1 MPATGTPATG
11 TPALGTPAT
20 GTPALAADGVTVRF
34 GGLVALRDVSVD
46 VAPGTITGLVGPN
59 GAGKSTL
66 FGVLSGLRRPDAGA
80 VRLAGRDVTGRTP
93 QARARMGLA
102 RSFQQ
107 PELFPLLTVRE
118 HLVLAYRSRHARAR
132 LWQDLFFA
140 GSLRRPPAGETA
152 RVDELLEMLSLA
164 DLAQQRAA
172 VLPLGTSRILEVG
185 RALATSPSVLLLDE
199 PLSGLDAGEAERL
212 AAALRHVVDHE
223 GLAMLLVEHDVA
235 MVLSLSSFIYVL
247 DFGAVIAG
255 GTPEEI
261 RADARVRGAYLGDAD
276 QLETRAPRGTP

>member
-1 MPATGTPATG
+1 VSAAETPA
-11 TPALGTPAT
+11 AV
-20 GTPALAADGVTVRF
+20 TPALAADRVTVCF
-34 GGLVALRDVSVD
+34 GGLVALNDVSVE

-66 FGVLSGLRRPDAGA
+66 FGVLSGLRHPDAGA
-80 VRLAGRDVTGRTP
+80 VRLAGVDVTGRTP

-118 HLVLAYRSRHARAR
+118 HLVLAYRSRHARSR
-132 LWQDLFFA
+132 LWQDLFLA
-140 GSLRRPPAGETA
+140 GSLRPPSAGETA
-152 RVDELLEMLSLA
+152 RVGALLELLSLTDVA
-164 DLAQQRAA
+164 GQPAA

-185 RALATSPSVLLLDE
+185 RALAISPSVLLLDE
-199 PLSGLDAGEAERL
+199 PLSGLDVGEAGRL

-223 GLAMLLVEHDVA
+223 GVAMLLVEHDVA

-255 GTPEEI
+255 GTPEDI
-261 RADARVRGAYLGDAD
+261 RADARVRAAYLGDAD
-276 QLETRAPRGTP
+276 QLQTRELGGARRSRAGDAR

>member
-1 MPATGTPATG
+1 
-11 TPALGTPAT
+11 
-20 GTPALAADGVTVRF
+20 
-34 GGLVALRDVSVD
+34 
-46 VAPGTITGLVGPN
+46 
-59 GAGKSTL
+59 
-66 FGVLSGLRRPDAGA
+66 
-80 VRLAGRDVTGRTP
+80 
-93 QARARMGLA
+93 MGLA

-118 HLVLAYRSRHARAR
+118 HLVLAYRSRHARSR
-132 LWQDLFFA
+132 LWQDLFLA
-140 GSLRRPPAGETA
+140 GSLRRPPADETA
-152 RVDELLEMLSLA
+152 RVDALLEMLSLT
-164 DLAQQRAA
+164 DLAQHRAA

-199 PLSGLDAGEAERL
+199 PLSGLDSGEAERL

-247 DFGAVIAG
+247 DFGALIAG

-261 RADARVRGAYLGDAD
+261 RADPRVRAAYLGDAD
-276 QLETRAPRGTP
+276 QLETRTPRGTP

>member
-1 MPATGTPATG
+1 VSATETPA
-11 TPALGTPAT
+11 AA
-20 GTPALAADGVTVRF
+20 TPALAADRVTVRF
-34 GGLVALRDVSVD
+34 GGLVALSDVSVD
-46 VAPGTITGLVGPN
+46 VAPGAITGLVGPN

-80 VRLAGRDVTGRTP
+80 VRLAGQDVTGRTP
-93 QARARMGLA
+93 QARSRAGLA

-107 PELFPLLTVRE
+107 PELFSQLTVRE
-118 HLVLAYRSRHARAR
+118 HLVLGYRSRHARSR
-132 LWQDLFFA
+132 LWQDLFLA
-140 GSLRRPPAGETA
+140 GSLRPPPGGETA
-152 RVDELLEMLSLA
+152 RVDALLELLSLTDVA
-164 DLAQQRAA
+164 GQPAA
-172 VLPLGTSRILEVG
+172 VLPLGTSRIVEVG

-247 DFGAVIAG
+247 DFGVVIAG
-255 GTPEEI
+255 GSPEDI
-261 RADARVRGAYLGDAD
+261 RADTRVRDAYLGDAD
-276 QLETRAPRGTP
+276 QLETPEPGSVRPSRAGDVR

>member
-1 MPATGTPATG
+1 VSAAETPA
-11 TPALGTPAT
+11 AV
-20 GTPALAADGVTVRF
+20 TPALAADRVTVCF
-34 GGLVALRDVSVD
+34 GGLVALNDVSVE

-66 FGVLSGLRRPDAGA
+66 FGVLSGLRHPDAGA
-80 VRLAGRDVTGRTP
+80 VRLAGVDVTGRTP

-118 HLVLAYRSRHARAR
+118 HLVLAYRSRHARSR
-132 LWQDLFFA
+132 LWQDLFLA
-140 GSLRRPPAGETA
+140 GSLRPPSAGETA
-152 RVDELLEMLSLA
+152 RVGALLELLSLTDVA
-164 DLAQQRAA
+164 GQPAA
-172 VLPLGTSRILEVG
+172 VLPLGTSRIVEVG
-185 RALATSPSVLLLDE
+185 RALAISPSVLLLDE
-199 PLSGLDAGEAERL
+199 PLSGLDVGEAGRL

-223 GLAMLLVEHDVA
+223 GVAMLLVEHDVA

-255 GTPEEI
+255 GTPEDI
-261 RADARVRGAYLGDAD
+261 RADARVRAAYLGDAD
-276 QLETRAPRGTP
+276 QLQTRELGGARRSRAGDAR

>member
-1 MPATGTPATG
+1 VSAAVTPTAV
-11 TPALGTPAT
+11 
-20 GTPALAADGVTVRF
+20 TPALAADRVTVRF
-34 GGLVALRDVSVD
+34 GGLVALNDVSVA

-80 VRLAGRDVTGRTP
+80 VHLAGVDVTARTP
-93 QARARMGLA
+93 QDRSRTGLA

-118 HLVLAYRSRHARAR
+118 HLVLAYRSRHARSR
-132 LWQDLFFA
+132 LWQDLFLA
-140 GSLRRPPAGETA
+140 GSLRRPPAGELA
-152 RVDELLEMLSLA
+152 RVDALLELLSLTDVA
-164 DLAQQRAA
+164 GQPAC
-172 VLPLGTSRILEVG
+172 VLPLGTSRIVEVG

-199 PLSGLDAGEAERL
+199 PLSGLDVGEAERL
-212 AAALRHVVDHE
+212 ATALRHVVDHE

-255 GTPEEI
+255 GTPADI
-261 RADARVRGAYLGDAD
+261 RADAQVRAAYLGDAD
-276 QLETRAPRGTP
+276 QLQTPEPGDAR

>member
-1 MPATGTPATG
+1 VSAAVTPTAV
-11 TPALGTPAT
+11 
-20 GTPALAADGVTVRF
+20 TPALAADRVTVRF
-34 GGLVALRDVSVD
+34 GGLVALDDVSIA

-80 VRLAGRDVTGRTP
+80 VRLAGVDVTGRTP
-93 QARARMGLA
+93 QDRSRTGLA

-118 HLVLAYRSRHARAR
+118 HLVLAYRSRHARSR
-132 LWQDLFFA
+132 LWQDLFLA
-140 GSLRRPPAGETA
+140 GSLRRPPAGELA
-152 RVDELLEMLSLA
+152 RVDALLELLSLTDVA
-164 DLAQQRAA
+164 GQPAS
-172 VLPLGTSRILEVG
+172 VLPLGTSRIVEVG

-199 PLSGLDAGEAERL
+199 PLAGLDVGEAERL
-212 AAALRHVVDHE
+212 ATALRHVVDHE

-235 MVLSLSSFIYVL
+235 MVLNLSSFIYVL

-255 GTPEEI
+255 GRPADI
-261 RADARVRGAYLGDAD
+261 RADARVRAAYLGDAD
-276 QLETRAPRGTP
+276 QLQTPEPGDAR